1 MAIVGDALLASILAK
16 LLVHA
21 SLASVDHGDLS
32 FPRSLGQSSR
42 TSRDT
47 GANTDETG
55 NAQMIELTVNGT
67 SHTVSSDPRRT
78 LLDVLREDLKLT
90 GTKYGCGEGACGAC
104 TVLLDGQPVVSCLV
118 LIGEA
123 QGRAV
128 TTIEGLAAEGAL
140 HPVQEALLLEGMQC
154 GYCAPGMVLLAAALL
169 KENPEP
175 TDEEIVRWM
184 GGNLC
189 RCGGYR
195 AVLRAIRHAV
205 GPGARNQV
213 QVR

>member
-1 MAIVGDALLASILAK
+1 
-16 LLVHA
+16 
-21 SLASVDHGDLS
+21 
-32 FPRSLGQSSR
+32 
-42 TSRDT
+42 
-47 GANTDETG
+47 
-55 NAQMIELTVNGT
+55 MIELTVNGT

-118 LIGEA
+118 LIGEV
-123 QGRAV
+123 QGRVV
-128 TTIEGLAAEGAL
+128 TTIEGLAAEDAL
-140 HPVQEALLLEGMQC
+140 HPVQEALVAEGMQC
-154 GYCAPGMVLLAAALL
+154 GYCVPGMALLAAALL
-169 KENPEP
+169 RQTPEP

-184 GGNLC
+184 GGSLC

-195 AVLRAIRHAV
+195 AVLRAIRRAV
-205 GPGARNQV
+205 RPGVNDEV